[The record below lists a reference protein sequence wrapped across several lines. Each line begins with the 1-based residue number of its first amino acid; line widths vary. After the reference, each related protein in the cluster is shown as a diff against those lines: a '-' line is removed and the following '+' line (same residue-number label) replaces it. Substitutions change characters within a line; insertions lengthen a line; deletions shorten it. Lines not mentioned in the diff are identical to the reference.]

1 MKIKK
6 ILICGVLAFAAL
18 LSAGCS
24 SGTDNSDSSA
34 STAAPGNTGN
44 SDPENNNSGENTAT
58 PGNTGNSDPESNA
71 GENSG
76 GSEGMNLSGN
86 VGDVTPNKGDKVAE
100 FEIEGFGKI
109 SAVLFPDIAPLGVEN
124 FEKLADAEYYNGLT
138 IHRVVSNFMMQGGSL
153 NGDGTG
159 GDALVNGGS
168 FGIET
173 NNNARH
179 FYGALCYANA
189 AGTNTTQ
196 FYIVNDKNPQTVSAD
211 DAQNYYAYADQF
223 EAIAKSMTDNPDY
236 AAAYQQQADYYRSTG
251 DSIKLWAENA
261 TDDIKAKYEKGGA
274 PFLDGSY
281 TVFGQVYEGFD
292 VIDKI
297 AEVEVK
303 DNGSGEVSK
312 PVQDII
318 ITSVKVYDYGEEN

>member
-6 ILICGVLAFAAL
+6 TLVCGFLAFAAL

-24 SGTDNSDSSA
+24 SDQGNSGSSE

-44 SDPENNNSGENTAT
+44 SNPENSAGENT
-58 PGNTGNSDPESNA
+58 
-71 GENSG
+71 G
-76 GSEGMNLSGN
+76 GSEGMDLSGN
-86 VGDVTPNKGDKVAE
+86 VGDVNPEKGDKIAE
-100 FEIEGFGKI
+100 FEIEGYGTI
-109 SAVLFPDIAPLGVEN
+109 RAVLFPDIAPLGVEN

-211 DAQNYYAYADQF
+211 GANSYYVYADQY

-236 AAAYQQQADYYRSTG
+236 AALYQQQADYYRSTG

-261 TDDIKAKYEKGGA
+261 TDEIKAKYEKGGA

-281 TVFGQVYEGFD
+281 TVFGQVYDGFD
-292 VIDKI
+292 VIDEI
-297 AEVEVK
+297 AGAEVE
-303 DNGSGEVSK
+303 DNGSGERSK

-318 ITSVKVYDYGEEN
+318 ITSVKVYEYGEDQA